1 MFKVGE
7 VVFCP
12 KRGIGTVEGIET
24 RTMLNE
30 SNEYMIVH
38 MKSPELTMMIP
49 VDRIETSGFRALNNV
64 EAVKEVEMIL
74 KNKEVQVDHSMDI
87 KKRIKQNQE
96 KLSSGSFLECG
107 EVVRDLTCME
117 KIKALNNSERTILS
131 QAKRFLV
138 DEFASIQSLS
148 DEQAEE
154 TIDRLLEI

>member
-7 VVFCP
+7 IVFCP
-12 KRGIGTVEGIET
+12 KRGIGVVEGVET
-24 RTMLNE
+24 RTMLDE
-30 SNEYMIVH
+30 SNEYMIVR

-49 VDRIETSGFRALNNV
+49 VDRIETSGFRALNDA
-64 EAVKEVEMIL
+64 EEIKKLEMIL
-74 KNKEVQVDHSMDI
+74 KDKEVQVDHSMDI

-117 KIKALNNSERTILS
+117 KVKALNNSERTILM

-138 DEFASIQSLS
+138 DEFASIQKLS
-148 DEQAEE
+148 SEDAEE
-154 TIDRLLEI
+154 TIDKFLEI

>member
-1 MFKVGE
+1 
-7 VVFCP
+7 
-12 KRGIGTVEGIET
+12 
-24 RTMLNE
+24 MLNE